1 MGIVSSSPVV
11 SSRAPEY
18 PRNTQL
24 GKEDFLRLLVA
35 QLQHQDPLN
44 PMNSTEFTAQLA
56 QFSALEQQRNTNEN
70 LEKLIERQEFL
81 ARVNVAGLMGKEVLA
96 YNNELLVDKPG
107 PVEITFELPQD
118 AKSAQ
123 VTITDPAGRLIRSL
137 STSNA
142 KKGFNTVTW
151 DGKTES
157 GQIVPT
163 GTYYFAVSGI
173 LKDKS
178 TIAGQPCA
186 KGKIEEVKYKNG
198 RPYFSVGGREIAMDQ
213 VVKIMEP
220 SREY

>member
-1 MGIVSSSPVV
+1 MD
-11 SSRAPEY
+11 R
-18 PRNTQL
+18 
-24 GKEDFLRLLVA
+24 
-35 QLQHQDPLN
+35 
-44 PMNSTEFTAQLA
+44 
-56 QFSALEQQRNTNEN
+56 
-70 LEKLIERQEFL
+70 
-81 ARVNVAGLMGKEVLA
+81 
-96 YNNELLVDKPG
+96 PG

-142 KKGFNTVTW
+142 AKGFNTVTW

-157 GQIVPT
+157 GQTVPA

-173 LKDKS
+173 LEDKS

-186 KGKIEEVKYKNG
+186 KGKIEEVKYKSG